1 MSEKFHDDDSLFD
14 NDLDDFGVD
23 EEECEPDI
31 MEQQME
37 DARENPIM
45 FEDGSS
51 NQDMLPIEEQ
61 NYPRDE
67 YGKRSFEYSQEKPV
81 SPERLAEAREI
92 IRKIREEHG
101 GPFSDH
107 WVNPNKKQE

>member
-1 MSEKFHDDDSLFD
+1 MSEKFHDDDFIFD
-14 NDLDDFGVD
+14 DNIDDFGAD
-23 EEECEPDI
+23 EECEPDI

-37 DARENPIM
+37 DARKNPIM

-51 NQDMLPIEEQ
+51 TQDMLPVEEQ

-67 YGKRSFEYSQEKPV
+67 HGKRSFEYSQEKPV
-81 SPERLAEAREI
+81 PSERLAEAREI

-107 WVNPNKKQE
+107 WINPGENKD